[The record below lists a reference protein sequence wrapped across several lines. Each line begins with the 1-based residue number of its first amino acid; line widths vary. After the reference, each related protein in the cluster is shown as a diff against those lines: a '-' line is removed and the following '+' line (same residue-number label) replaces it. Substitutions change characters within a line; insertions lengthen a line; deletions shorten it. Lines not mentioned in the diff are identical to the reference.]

1 MISDKKLN
9 KIIDILKHDGVGVMP
24 TDTLYGL
31 VGSAFSEK
39 AVDRIYK
46 IKGRNDKKPFIIL
59 IGSISALEKFDFVL
73 DHDFKNDLKQFW
85 PGKNSIILSLPK
97 ESLKKFEYLHRGVN
111 SLAFRFPNKES
122 LVELLR
128 KTGPLVAPSA
138 NPEEKN
144 PAENVAKAKEYFGDK
159 VDFYLAEG
167 LLNSEPSNL
176 IKFEDNGEIKI
187 LRGTIK

>member
-9 KIIDILKHDGVGVMP
+9 KIIDIIKKDGIGVMP

-31 VGSAFSEK
+31 VGSAFSEN

-46 IKGRNDKKPFIIL
+46 IKGRDMRKPFIIL
-59 IGSISALEKFDFVL
+59 IGSISALEKFGFVL
-73 DHDFKNDLKQFW
+73 DDNLKRDLKQFW

-97 ESLKKFEYLHRGVN
+97 ESLEKFKYLHRGEN

-128 KTGPLVAPSA
+128 RAGPLVAPSA
-138 NPEEKN
+138 NPEGED
-144 PAENVAKAKEYFGDK
+144 PAENVAKAKEYFGDN

-167 LLNSEPSNL
+167 LLKSQPSNL
-176 IKFEDNGEIKI
+176 IRFEDGEEIKV
-187 LRGTIK
+187 LRGNI

>member
-9 KIIDILKHDGVGVMP
+9 KIIDILKNDGVGVLP

-39 AVDRIYK
+39 AVERIYK

-97 ESLKKFEYLHRGVN
+97 ESLKKFEYLHRGLN

-176 IKFEDNGEIKI
+176 IKFEDSGEIKI